1 MCTERESYLAAL
13 EVEQGHADKLGISLR
28 LRDYTKDRLGVM
40 AQNVEKMLLKKI
52 NE

>member
-1 MCTERESYLAAL
+1 MCTERETYLATL
-13 EVEQGHADKLGISLR
+13 EQTHADKLGITLR

-40 AQNVEKMLLKKI
+40 AQKAEKMLRKKI